1 MAEKKSYLYGPVPSR
16 RLGRS
21 LGVDIVPFKVCS
33 LDCVY
38 CQLGRTLEKTVERRD
53 FVPVESVLAELRQAM
68 AEHIEVDYIS
78 IAGSGEPT
86 LHARLGELIDGIKQ
100 VTDVPVAI
108 ITNGTLFYLPDVR
121 KDCAKADVVMPSLDA
136 ADEETFRRINHPCQS
151 ISLEKVISGLCAFR
165 EEFAG
170 RIWLEVFL
178 VDGIN
183 TDPEQIARIKE
194 AIERIRPDKVQLNTA
209 VRPTADP
216 GVRRVDAETLRRI
229 AGLLGPGCEIIA
241 DPSPVHHEAL
251 ADEQPHVTPPTAAA
265 TDATAQSLLSMLK
278 RRPCSLRDIHASL
291 GLSRSQAMKHL
302 AALQKQGLIRSEKR
316 GASVFYKACP

>member
-1 MAEKKSYLYGPVPSR
+1 MAERKNYLYGPVPSR

-53 FVPVESVLAELRQAM
+53 YVPIESVLAEIKQAM

-86 LHARLGELIDGIKQ
+86 LHARLGELIDGMKQ
-100 VTDVPVAI
+100 VTDIPVAI

-121 KDCAKADVVMPSLDA
+121 RDCAKADVVMPSLDA
-136 ADEETFRRINHPCQS
+136 ADEETFRRINHPCQG
-151 ISLEKVISGLCAFR
+151 INVEKVISGLCTFR

-170 RIWLEVFL
+170 RIWLEVFF
-178 VDGIN
+178 VEGIN
-183 TDPEQIARIKE
+183 TGRDQIAWIRE

-216 GVRRVDAETLRRI
+216 TVRRVDAEALHEI
-229 AGLLGPGCEIIA
+229 AALLGPGCEIIA
-241 DPSPVHHEAL
+241 DPLPAHHEAL
-251 ADEQPHVTPPTAAA
+251 TEKEPQSTPGTAGK
-265 TDATAQSLLSMLK
+265 TTSTAQTLLSMLK
-278 RRPCSLRDIHASL
+278 RRPCSLNDIRASL
-291 GLSRSQAMKHL
+291 AVSRNEALRHIGD
-302 AALQKQGLIRSEKR
+302 LQKEGLVQSEKR
-316 GASVFYKACP
+316 GASTYYKACP